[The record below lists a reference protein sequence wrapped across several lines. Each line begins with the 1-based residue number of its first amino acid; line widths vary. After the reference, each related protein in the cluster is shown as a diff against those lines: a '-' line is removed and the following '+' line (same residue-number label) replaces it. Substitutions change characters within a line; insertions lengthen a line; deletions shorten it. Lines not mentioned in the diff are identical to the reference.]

1 MEIVMPPMDDEQIEW
16 CVEMLQTTAKYKD
29 IAILFRD
36 KFDWF
41 APDFDQ
47 ETFCERFVSRLNDLV
62 NNKRRPY
69 AARIAEGREN
79 NQNSTAHI
87 WMTHANWREEERQ
100 AIYEEIKN
108 IGQEMRQTADP
119 EGLNSLKHALDA
131 QKALF
136 NVIGNYEKHQLNI
149 DKLEK
154 SGATGHGITIPET
167 EER

>member
-47 ETFCERFVSRLNDLV
+47 ETFCERFVPRLNDLV

-69 AARIAEGREN
+69 AARIAEGRKK
-79 NQNSTAHI
+79 NQKSTDHV
-87 WMTHANWREEERQ
+87 WMTHEVWRQEKRQ
-100 AIYEEIKN
+100 EIFDE
-108 IGQEMRQTADP
+108 IESIAHEMRETTDADQ
-119 EGLNSLKHALDA
+119 LNSLKHALDA
-131 QKALF
+131 QKALL
-136 NVIGNYEKHQLNI
+136 NVIGNYEKHLLNI
-149 DKLEK
+149 EKLEK
-154 SGATGHGITIPET
+154 SGGSGHGITIPET
-167 EER
+167 VPK

>member
-62 NNKRRPY
+62 NNKRRSY

-79 NQNSTAHI
+79 NQKSTDHV
-87 WMTHANWREEERQ
+87 WMTHAKCGGRKNGRRFLRKWRLF
-100 AIYEEIKN
+100 
-108 IGQEMRQTADP
+108 GQEMGQTSRFGDTSTDS
-119 EGLNSLKHALDA
+119 NTTLDA
-131 QKALF
+131 
-136 NVIGNYEKHQLNI
+136 GGKHCLTAI
-149 DKLEK
+149 
-154 SGATGHGITIPET
+154 AVA
-167 EER
+167 R

>member
-69 AARIAEGREN
+69 AARIAEGRKK
-79 NQNSTAHI
+79 NQKSTDHV
-87 WMTHANWREEERQ
+87 WMTHEVWREENGRRFLMRLRVSHRRCGRQ
-100 AIYEEIKN
+100 PI
-108 IGQEMRQTADP
+108 QRVSTA
-119 EGLNSLKHALDA
+119 LNTRSTRRKH
-131 QKALF
+131 
-136 NVIGNYEKHQLNI
+136 
-149 DKLEK
+149 
-154 SGATGHGITIPET
+154 S
-167 EER
+167 

>member
-62 NNKRRPY
+62 NNKRRSY
-69 AARIAEGREN
+69 AARIAEGRGK
-79 NQNSTAHI
+79 NQKSTDHV
-87 WMTHANWREEERQ
+87 WMTHEVWRQEKRQEIFEKMEVIWEEM
-100 AIYEEIKN
+100 
-108 IGQEMRQTADP
+108 GQTSDSETHNR
-119 EGLNSLKHALDA
+119 LKTTLDA
-131 QKALF
+131 GGKLLTA
-136 NVIGNYEKHQLNI
+136 IAERDRHELNLLKI
-149 DKLEK
+149 ESSKNP
-154 SGATGHGITIPET
+154 GHGITIPET
-167 EER
+167 E